1 MSSWTNRNLPRKR
14 DFSTIMPP
22 TTDPIHSK
30 PVNEIIYPSL
40 PVVPLHV
47 TPRDIPYKRHSSTQ
61 NTPIY
66 QKEIAYLDSYD
77 TTVEQIRVFSSLHY
91 DAFITFIVPT
101 VNRATLFRT
110 LASIRQ
116 QTNQRWKAI
125 VIFDGCAP
133 TDESIL
139 GLLNDTR
146 ILYVSIKKHGVLSSK
161 QLGQA
166 GQAGQIRNI
175 GMSMVT
181 TPWIGFVD
189 DDDVILPNYIE
200 KLMEESSTLSN
211 ADLISFRMIDI
222 EQLVPPPF
230 CQGILPNQIGIS
242 FAIKTY
248 LFKQGFL
255 FKQSEMEDYHFVK
268 DVHRAKKII
277 VLSSHITYLT
287 RNSSYKAHPET
298 TRIVLR

>member
-1 MSSWTNRNLPRKR
+1 MSSWANRNLPRKR
-14 DFSTIMPP
+14 DFSTIIPP

-47 TPRDIPYKRHSSTQ
+47 TPRDIPYKRHSSAQ

-77 TTVEQIRVFSSLHY
+77 TTVEQIRVFSSLHS

-101 VNRATLFRT
+101 VNRASLFRT

-116 QTNQRWKAI
+116 QTNQLWKVI
-125 VIFDGCAP
+125 VIFDGCVP
-133 TDESIL
+133 TDESIVA
-139 GLLNDTR
+139 LLKDTR
-146 ILYVSIKKHGVLSSK
+146 ILYVSIKKHGVLSSN
-161 QLGQA
+161 QP

-200 KLMEESSTLSN
+200 KLMEESGNLSN
-211 ADLISFRMIDI
+211 ADLISFRMIDTD
-222 EQLVPPPF
+222 QLVPPPF
-230 CQGILPNQIGIS
+230 CQGIFPNQIGIS
-242 FAIKTY
+242 FAIKTS
-248 LFKQGFL
+248 LFKEGFL
-255 FKQSEMEDYHFVK
+255 FTQSEKEDYHFVK

-287 RNSSYKAHPET
+287 RNSSYKAHPEP

>member
-14 DFSTIMPP
+14 DISTIVSSSIVS
-22 TTDPIHSK
+22 PIHSK
-30 PVNEIIYPSL
+30 PVNEIIYPSIPVAPL
-40 PVVPLHV
+40 PVAPH
-47 TPRDIPYKRHSSTQ
+47 KRITSTQ
-61 NTPIY
+61 TIPSY
-66 QKEIAYLDSYD
+66 QKEIAYLDTYD
-77 TTVEQIRVFSSLHY
+77 NTVEQIRVFSSLHS
-91 DAFITFIVPT
+91 DAFVTFIVPT
-101 VNRATLFRT
+101 VNRSTLFRT

-116 QTNQRWKAI
+116 QTNQRWKVI
-125 VIFDGCAP
+125 VIFDGCIP
-133 TDESIL
+133 TDESIVA
-139 GLLNDTR
+139 LLKDTR

-161 QLGQA
+161 QP

-200 KLMEESSTLSN
+200 KLIEESDNLSV
-211 ADLISFRMIDI
+211 ADLISFRMIDT

-242 FAIKTY
+242 FAIKTS
-248 LFKQGFL
+248 LFKEGFL
-255 FKQSEMEDYHFVK
+255 FIQSEREDYHFVRE
-268 DVHRAKKII
+268 VHRARKMI

-287 RNSSYKAHPET
+287 RNSTYKAYPET

>member
-1 MSSWTNRNLPRKR
+1 MSSWANLHLPRKR
-14 DFSTIMPP
+14 DLSTIVQPSSLTP
-22 TTDPIHSK
+22 VHSK
-30 PVNEIIYPSL
+30 PINEIIYPSL
-40 PVVPLHV
+40 PVVPHHV
-47 TPRDIPYKRHSSTQ
+47 VPHKRMSSSQ
-61 NTPIY
+61 NSPFY

-77 TTVEQIRVFSSLHY
+77 TTVEQIRVFSSLHS

-139 GLLNDTR
+139 GLLKDTR

-161 QLGQA
+161 QP

-200 KLMEESSTLSN
+200 KLMEESGTLSN
-211 ADLISFRMIDI
+211 ADLISFRMIDT
-222 EQLVPPPF
+222 EHLVPPPF

>member
-1 MSSWTNRNLPRKR
+1 MSSWANRNLPRKR
-14 DFSTIMPP
+14 DISTIVSSSIVS
-22 TTDPIHSK
+22 PIHSK
-30 PVNEIIYPSL
+30 PVNEIIYPSIPVAPL
-40 PVVPLHV
+40 PVAPH
-47 TPRDIPYKRHSSTQ
+47 KRITSTQ
-61 NTPIY
+61 TIPSY
-66 QKEIAYLDSYD
+66 QKEIAYLDTYD
-77 TTVEQIRVFSSLHY
+77 NTVEQIRVFSSLHS
-91 DAFITFIVPT
+91 DAFVTFIVPT

-116 QTNQRWKAI
+116 QTNQRWKVI
-125 VIFDGCAP
+125 VIFDGCIP
-133 TDESIL
+133 TDESIVA
-139 GLLNDTR
+139 LLKDTR

-161 QLGQA
+161 QS

-200 KLMEESSTLSN
+200 KLIEESDNLSV
-211 ADLISFRMIDI
+211 ADLISFRMIDT

-242 FAIKTY
+242 FAIKTS
-248 LFKQGFL
+248 LFKEGFL
-255 FKQSEMEDYHFVK
+255 FIQSEREDYHFVK
-268 DVHRAKKII
+268 EVHRARKMI

-287 RNSSYKAHPET
+287 RNSTYKAHPET